1 MAALFMTT
9 AEPLVEVVGLAKKY
23 RTRTVVRDVTLRLM
37 PGEIVGL
44 VGANGGGKT
53 TTLRIL
59 AGLLRPDLGS
69 GAVLGDDIRASATA
83 RRARIGYMPQRLSLY
98 PELTVAENLRFR
110 ADAHGLPDARGQVE
124 AAALRWG
131 LAPVLTTRFERLS
144 GGWGRRVQFAA
155 TLLHAPPLLLLDEP
169 TAGLDVVTRTDIWR
183 WLVELA
189 TRGHGIV
196 IATHDLA
203 EAERCPTILHYR
215 DGVVEGPITP
225 KVLIDK
231 SGART
236 LEAAVAALATA
247 APQ

>member
-1 MAALFMTT
+1 MTT
-9 AEPLVEVVGLAKKY
+9 ADPLIDIIGLAKKY
-23 RTRTVVRDVTLRLM
+23 RARTVVRDATLRLM

-69 GAVLGDDIRASATA
+69 GTVLGDDVHNSGTA

-110 ADAHGLPDARGQVE
+110 ADAHRLPDAPGQVR
-124 AAALRWG
+124 AAAIRWG
-131 LAPVLTTRFERLS
+131 LGPVLNTRFERLS

-189 TRGHGIV
+189 ARGHGIV

-215 DGVVEGPITP
+215 DGVVEGPVTP
-225 KVLIDK
+225 RALIEK

-236 LEAAVAALATA
+236 LEGAVAKLATGGL
-247 APQ
+247 QG